1 MAVPT
6 RRTSPAVVHGN
17 LRAVWA
23 VVLGLLSAA
32 TMPVAVVATRYSG
45 SYDLLH
51 AGFAIPVAMAFG
63 AGALATG
70 RSAQRHDVRSL
81 ERAGGRR
88 LAKLGR
94 ALGILG
100 FCLAT
105 SALIALAVYGF
116 LTYLEDQ

>member
-1 MAVPT
+1 LVAPT
-6 RRTSPAVVHGN
+6 RSSSGASRRGN
-17 LRAVWA
+17 ARAAISVL
-23 VVLGLLSAA
+23 LGLLAVA
-32 TMPVAVVATRYSG
+32 TMPVAVIATRYSG

-51 AGFAIPVAMAFG
+51 AGFAIPAAMAFG
-63 AGALATG
+63 AGAIATG
-70 RSAQRHDVRSL
+70 RSAQRYDVRLL

-88 LAKLGR
+88 TARVGR

-116 LTYLEDQ
+116 LTYLEDR